1 MNSIKKFPKNRKK
14 SVPLKHL
21 NLHFNRTF
29 EKKTSLI
36 VDFLSFIFLFIAEE
50 EPECYDE
57 NSVQFDFRN
66 PGTINGLPSMIER
79 EKDDLTLV
87 LKGWTAM
94 RDYAGGYVRGDSGTA
109 LVEVTGL
116 EPHRNYDFGV
126 SVYCSDHCANHY
138 LLILPDGNKI
148 VPTMHET
155 CCLNLQTNERLSC
168 DVGIR
173 GCTGASFDPVH
184 TGVYMSDSAGKI
196 VFGFEHNKSDSNP
209 MVKFSGIKIRPCKVE
224 KASITPT
231 TTTITTTT
239 TTAPT
244 TTSKETSYCPDSY
257 PFAYLNGDYCCQSG
271 YEKNDPSKDGELCDG
286 SKIQIDSKCCLG
298 NQYNRCESPPCE
310 NNQGQS
316 L

>member
-14 SVPLKHL
+14 SVPSKHL

-184 TGVYMSDSAGKI
+184 TGVYMSDSAGKV

-209 MVKFSGIKIRPCKVE
+209 MVLLRLLHLLQHLKRLLIVPILIHSLTLMAIIVVNPDMKKTILQKMASSVMVRKFRLIVNVVWEINIIDARARLVKIIQVSHCK
-224 KASITPT
+224 
-231 TTTITTTT
+231 
-239 TTAPT
+239 
-244 TTSKETSYCPDSY
+244 
-257 PFAYLNGDYCCQSG
+257 YLSLFIFKSRNFCIYRKT
-271 YEKNDPSKDGELCDG
+271 E
-286 SKIQIDSKCCLG
+286 IQT
-298 NQYNRCESPPCE
+298 
-310 NNQGQS
+310 
-316 L
+316 